1 MFVYAKSNKV
11 YEHVVEQI
19 RMAICDGS
27 LKPGDKLPSEKEL
40 IDKFRVSR
48 GTLRE
53 ALRSLESTGVLEIR
67 KGASGGPFI
76 TEIGMDRAKEN
87 FIDFFRFKKL
97 LLEHLVEVRMM
108 LEPPMAAKVA
118 LIIKP
123 EGLERLRESMERCSH
138 AIKTKTM
145 ESLRES
151 FLEFHRIIADITE
164 NPILTFLLD
173 VIKTLPVSGL
183 DPGKQLTR
191 KLAQEILEDHVRI
204 YETLSEGSSERT
216 SEAMRRHI
224 LGLENR
230 LLARNKG
237 RSSRKQLEKEKVEL
251 PD

>member
-19 RMAICDGS
+19 RMAISDGS

-67 KGASGGPFI
+67 KGVSGGPYI
-76 TEIGMDRAKEN
+76 TEIGVDRAKEN

-108 LEPPMAAKVA
+108 LEPAMAAKVA
-118 LIIKP
+118 RVITP
-123 EGLERLRESMERCSH
+123 EDLDRLRESIERCGDT
-138 AIKTKTM
+138 IKTRSM
-145 ESLRES
+145 ENLRES
-151 FLEFHRIIADITE
+151 FLEFHGIIADMTG
-164 NPILTFLLD
+164 NPILAFLLD

-191 KLAQEILEDHVRI
+191 KLAQEILEDHIRI
-204 YETLSEGSSERT
+204 YEALSEGNPEKT
-216 SEAMRRHI
+216 GETMTQHI
-224 LGLENR
+224 LGLGNR
-230 LLARNKG
+230 LLARSKS
-237 RSSRKQLEKEKVEL
+237 RSFRKPSEKTSL

>member
-19 RMAICDGS
+19 RMAIFDGS
-27 LKPGDKLPSEKEL
+27 LKLGDKLPSEKEL

-67 KGASGGPFI
+67 KGVAGGPYI
-76 TEIGMDRAKEN
+76 TEIGVDRAKEN

-108 LEPPMAAKVA
+108 LEPAMAAKVA
-118 LIIKP
+118 QIITP
-123 EGLERLRESMERCSH
+123 ESLDHLRESIERCRDT
-138 AIKTKTM
+138 IKTRNM
-145 ESLRES
+145 ENLREG
-151 FLEFHRIIADITE
+151 FLAFHGIIADVTG
-164 NPILTFLLD
+164 NPILAFLLD

-191 KLAQEILEDHVRI
+191 KLAQEILEDHIRI
-204 YETLSEGSSERT
+204 YEALSEANPEKTG
-216 SEAMRRHI
+216 EAMTQHI
-224 LGLENR
+224 LGLGNR
-230 LLARNKG
+230 LLTRNKS
-237 RSSRKQLEKEKVEL
+237 RSFRKHSEKTVL